1 MKTLLFPAILVAGV
15 AVAGCHQAGS
25 GADSVKPS
33 TAPPGASQGA
43 PDQTA
48 TGQNAA
54 PGGAAVPAG
63 AKVRRLVSRDRPKWP
78 DPWPPGCNRAISVA
92 ADVLPN
98 GKVESAW
105 VTKSACP
112 DVDALALK
120 WFKGA
125 EFEPDPAAK
134 GAETQTILV
143 NWTFDAP

>member
-1 MKTLLFPAILVAGV
+1 MRLDAPMKTLLFPAILVAGV
-15 AVAGCHQAGS
+15 ALAGCHQAGP
-25 GADSVKPS
+25 GADSAKPS
-33 TAPPGASQGA
+33 TTLPDAAQGA
-43 PDQTA
+43 RDQT
-48 TGQNAA
+48 TPGQNAA
-54 PGGAAVPAG
+54 PAG

-112 DVDALALK
+112 DVDALAIK
-120 WFKGA
+120 WFQGA
-125 EFEPDPAAK
+125 KFEPDPAAK

>member
-1 MKTLLFPAILVAGV
+1 MKTLLIPAILVAGV
-15 AVAGCHQAGS
+15 AVAGCHQAGP
-25 GADSVKPS
+25 GADSAKSP
-33 TAPPGASQGA
+33 TAPPDASQGA
-43 PDQTA
+43 RDQTT
-48 TGQNAA
+48 TGQN
-54 PGGAAVPAG
+54 PGQAG
-63 AKVRRLVSRDRPKWP
+63 GKVRRLVSRDRPKWP

-112 DVDALALK
+112 DVDALAIK
-120 WFKGA
+120 WFQGA
-125 EFEPDPAAK
+125 KFEPDPAAK